1 MDITIIKE
9 FFENN
14 GKVNHLKN
22 LSNPAKEMMIEYA
35 KTTNSNMSKLILTE
49 YKIEYKETKK
59 NTKTQHFKSLL
70 DEKTATHYYNLFK
83 DGIDFDKGIKD
94 KYNKET
100 RPAKD
105 LETLYEDDPI
115 VKPLENLIF
124 DVLGKIKFG
133 NSIITK
139 SDKTINRFIIVGQYM
154 NYYPNGNSYAP
165 IHSHPGLVQVIISFG
180 TTRKLQIGKK
190 TYLSSNGDVFVFGSS
205 PHGIIKEPDVKDGR
219 ISIAL
224 FCKLV

>member
-14 GKVNHLKN
+14 GKVNHLKD
-22 LSNPAKEMMIEYA
+22 LSENAKQMMIAYA
-35 KTTNSNMSKLILTE
+35 KSVDSNMSKLILTE

-133 NSIITK
+133 NSIIT
-139 SDKTINRFIIVGQYM
+139 GQYM
-154 NYYPNGNSYAP
+154 NYYVNGNSYAP

-180 TTRKLQIGKK
+180 TTRNYKLERKHI
-190 TYLSSNGDVFVFGSS
+190 
-205 PHGIIKEPDVKDGR
+205 
-219 ISIAL
+219 
-224 FCKLV
+224 

>member
-14 GKVNHLKN
+14 VKVNHLKD
-22 LSNPAKEMMIEYA
+22 LSEPAKQMMIEYA
-35 KTTNSNMSKLILTE
+35 KTIIFNPSREAVNSNMSKLILTE
-49 YKIEYKETKK
+49 YKIEYKEIKK
-59 NTKTQHFKSLL
+59 NTKTQHFKNLL
-70 DEKTATHYYNLFK
+70 DEKTATYYYNLFK

-94 KYNKET
+94 KYKKET

-105 LETLYEDDPI
+105 LESLYEDDPI
-115 VKPLENLIF
+115 VKPLESLIF
-124 DVLGKIKFG
+124 DVLSKIKFG
-133 NSIITK
+133 NSII
-139 SDKTINRFIIVGQYM
+139 VGQYM
-154 NYYPNGNSYAP
+154 NFYVNGNSYAP

-190 TYLSSNGDVFVFGSS
+190 TYLSGNGDVFVFGSS

-224 FCKLV
+224 FCKLVN